1 MRWILACDEVAM
13 AETPDPETD
22 ALFEIVRQR
31 YAARLAPEQLDA
43 LRKIVGGQVE
53 AARALRA
60 VRLTNADEPFQRFAA
75 YRADDPLGIDPLGID
90 PLTLPSPQRGEGG
103 TPP

>member
-1 MRWILACDEVAM
+1 M

-22 ALFEIVRQR
+22 TLFEIVRQR
-31 YAARLAPEQLDA
+31 YGARLTGEQLDD
-43 LRKIVGGQVE
+43 LRKIVRGQVD

-75 YRADDPLGIDPLGID
+75 YRADEPSRGDE
-90 PLTLPSPQRGEGG
+90 PLTLPSPQRGEGEG
-103 TPP
+103 RS